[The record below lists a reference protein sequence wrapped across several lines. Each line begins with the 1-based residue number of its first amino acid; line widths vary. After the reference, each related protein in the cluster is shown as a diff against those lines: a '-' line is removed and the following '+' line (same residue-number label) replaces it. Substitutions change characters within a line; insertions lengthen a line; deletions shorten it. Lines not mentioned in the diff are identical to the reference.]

1 MTHRGPSAP
10 DRLLD
15 AALHE
20 FAQHGRGGARTHRV
34 ASRAEVNKQLIHYYF
49 GTKDGLY
56 QATLSHAAE
65 AVAQQLARLPL
76 VGLTAV
82 ERLRRLVHG
91 GFDFLLQHPRH
102 TAMLI
107 GATDGGN
114 WADVAIRPIADLLR
128 EGQATGFFR
137 DDVEPETH
145 ARLAL
150 ILTLG
155 YFAAR
160 PITIRWGEPAAWRDR
175 AADLIVRGASW

>member
-1 MTHRGPSAP
+1 MTHRGPTAP

-20 FAQHGRGGARTHRV
+20 FALHGKGGARTQRV
-34 ASRAEVNKQLIHYYF
+34 ASRARVNKQLIFYYF
-49 GTKDGLY
+49 GTKNRLY
-56 QATLSHAAE
+56 DATLSHAAE
-65 AVAQQLARLPL
+65 AVAKQLARLPL

-82 ERLRRLVHG
+82 ERLRRLVLG
-91 GFDFLLQHPRH
+91 QFDFLLQHPQH
-102 TAMLI
+102 SAMLI
-107 GATDGGN
+107 GASDGGD

-160 PITIRWGEPAAWRDR
+160 PITSRWGDPVAWRER
-175 AADLIVRGASW
+175 AAELVVRGASW